1 MTPTESDKRLL
12 QTVLTLTQ
20 NEQGRPPTLAEVTI
34 ALGYPS
40 SSRGNIQR
48 QLARLRPTFI
58 EWEGGARSLRVT
70 PSGQALL
77 GATPVEGTHDLP
89 LPDAILPLLASGIT
103 SLALDIANGKPL
115 QAPHPQ
121 AWQRGLNML
130 ATECF
135 LRNVSPPMHTHEAL
149 TWCRRPLCDWPVTF
163 RIPASLLK
171 EAFLDEVDQ
180 PSALCREYALLKC
193 DAEQEAC
200 QKIMVEVLSESRRHR
215 RPDSYVKFRQFL
227 IEHPVVTDDEL
238 IQLSFDSEIGTLG
251 AYLPVLYER
260 VPTLIAEQGKVQI
273 CRFCGWT
280 LQRHQ
285 GHLRCGDDRCQTL
298 TRDFM
303 QHTLMERTEPPGR
316 LQRVRRP
323 IRRYVVVPGIY
334 EVGSMQRL
342 RSMGLKVDL
351 WPGYDAYDLRIT
363 FPDQTIWAIDLKDW
377 RYPHLLAAHLTPLDQ
392 GGSLRWDRAFYVVPD
407 QRVQDH
413 PGYLDILRNATVGQ
427 PFSIITIREL
437 LDEAWQYKER
447 LHA

>member
-12 QTVLTLTQ
+12 QTIVQLTQ
-20 NEQGRPPTLAEVTI
+20 DAQSRPPTLAEITI

-48 QLARLRPTFI
+48 QLTRLKPTFVD
-58 EWEGGARSLRVT
+58 WEGGARSLRVT
-70 PSGQALL
+70 SSGQALL
-77 GATPVEGTHDLP
+77 GALSVEGNIDLP
-89 LPDAILPLLASGIT
+89 LPDAILPLLASGLT
-103 SLALDIANGKPL
+103 ALTLDVANGKPL
-115 QAPHPQ
+115 QSPHPQ

-135 LRNVSPPMHTHEAL
+135 LRNITPPMHTQEAFI
-149 TWCRRPLCDWPVTF
+149 WCRRPLCDWPVTF
-163 RIPASLLK
+163 RIPASLLH
-171 EAFLDEVDQ
+171 ETFLDEEDQ
-180 PSALCREYALLKC
+180 PTAFCREYALLRC

-200 QKIMVEVLSESRRHR
+200 QKIMVDVLSESRRHR
-215 RPDSYVKFRQFL
+215 RPDAYVKFRQFL
-227 IEHPVVTDDEL
+227 IEHPVVPDDEL

-260 VPTLIAEQGKVQI
+260 VPTLLAEQGKVQI

-298 TRDFM
+298 TENFM
-303 QHTLMERTEPPGR
+303 QHDQSQRDEPPSR

-334 EVGSMQRL
+334 EVSATRRL

-377 RYPHLLAAHLTPLDQ
+377 RYPHLLANHLTPLDQ
-392 GGSLRWDRAFYVVPD
+392 SANLRWDRAFYVVPD
-407 QRVQDH
+407 QRVKEY
-413 PGYLDILRNATVGQ
+413 PGYLDILRNATAGQ
-427 PFSIITIREL
+427 SFSIITISEL
-437 LDEAWQYKER
+437 LDEAWRYKEQIY
-447 LHA
+447 A